1 MLLAPT
7 IPGSTS
13 NARANRMFPHRG
25 AVVRGG
31 TRSDRL
37 CVDAHDGTAARH
49 LHERRAH
56 EAGALPRLRAVF
68 LRGQTPG
75 PGGIQRARFQGAR
88 RSVRPMVHWKGS
100 VSRRQME
107 ARAVRRS
114 IRRQLLRVECV
125 EQGPKDH
132 PGVAAGASRFEGGAE
147 CRGDLLALIRLEG
160 ARQWLCQHRGQRR
173 LGALPRA
180 PGQGK
185 GHPDEAACER
195 RTVRR
200 AVRAYAERADRYGRS
215 YAWRRRAS
223 GYANTVAKE
232 GWELF
237 RERLDKAKDI
247 LTRLHASGAQC
258 AAPYALTLSVLTDT
272 GASETE
278 LAAVFERG
286 VLEYPEYHDIY
297 FAMARHYEPKW
308 GGSVEQYEH
317 FARTTANRTKDFEGM
332 GMYAR
337 LYWLVDTRKDIP
349 FANDSAQAPYWS
361 ALHAGYED
369 LMRLYPSSMH
379 NLGKY
384 AGVACRSTDG
394 ALYRSLRSKIAG
406 YESAAQ
412 MLDPIDVCD
421 RRHNWTP

>member
-1 MLLAPT
+1 MLARIACFLTVALWCAAAPAQIGSASTPMMGPPLVTCTNVELMKQVPCPDSALFFFAGKRLVQEAYNAQDFKALDDLYDQWCTGKDRFPDGRWKLAQFGEAFAGNFSAWNAWNKDLKT
-7 IPGSTS
+7 IQAWQQ
-13 NARANRMFPHRG
+13 ARPD
-25 AVVRGG
+25 
-31 TRSDRL
+31 SK
-37 CVDAHDGTAARH
+37 AA
-49 LHERRAH
+49 
-56 EAGALPRLRAVF
+56 P
-68 LRGQTPG
+68 
-75 PGGIQRARFQGAR
+75 
-88 RSVRPMVHWKGS
+88 
-100 VSRRQME
+100 
-107 ARAVRRS
+107 
-114 IRRQLLRVECV
+114 
-125 EQGPKDH
+125 
-132 PGVAAGASRFEGGAE
+132 
-147 CRGDLLALIRLEG
+147 
-160 ARQWLCQHRGQRR
+160 
-173 LGALPRA
+173 
-180 PGQGK
+180 
-185 GHPDEAACER
+185 
-195 RTVRR
+195 
-200 AVRAYAERADRYGRS
+200 YAEAIYWRS
-215 YAWRRRAS
+215 YAWKARGS

-286 VLEYPEYHDIY
+286 VREYPEYHDIY